1 MALESSQPIF
11 WCQNADYNVAEAPEV
26 VEVEMFQSS
35 LVISPRRCWA
45 GPSVRGH
52 GCKEKLCVIRRD
64 SPPTAAHSYTNQR
77 SANTA
82 KFSRKSR

>member
-35 LVISPRRCWA
+35 LVISPAAAGLGRVCGVTDARR
-45 GPSVRGH
+45 S
-52 GCKEKLCVIRRD
+52 
-64 SPPTAAHSYTNQR
+64 
-77 SANTA
+77 SA
-82 KFSRKSR
+82 